1 MIASVATPPIQTFAL
16 LSELIAFD
24 WYEAEDLAAFKKII
38 NRQLPKIQNSIN
50 ERTAEILA
58 SDDSLECQLEMA
70 EMLFLQRDIK
80 QNLSEILDLINKRM
94 GARY

>member
-1 MIASVATPPIQTFAL
+1 MIVSVATPPIQTFAL

-24 WYEAEDLAAFKKII
+24 WYETEDLAAFKKII
-38 NRQLPKIQNSIN
+38 SRQLPKIQNSIN

-58 SDDSLECQLEMA
+58 SDNSLECQLEMK

-94 GARY
+94 GARF